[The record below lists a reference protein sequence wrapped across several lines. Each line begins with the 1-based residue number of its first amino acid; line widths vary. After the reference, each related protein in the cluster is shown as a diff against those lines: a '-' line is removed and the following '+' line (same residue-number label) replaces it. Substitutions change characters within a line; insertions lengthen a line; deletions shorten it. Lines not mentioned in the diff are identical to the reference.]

1 MKGKSL
7 HSGINLIKLK
17 IAYENFKKIP
27 FPKQPEDD
35 ALYDLYSDLV
45 EFGAYIAGLIF
56 SLINGK
62 KINKKDLYRNV

>member
-7 HSGINLIKLK
+7 HSGINLKKLK

-45 EFGAYIAGLIF
+45 EFDAYIAGLIF

-62 KINKKDLYRNV
+62 KINK